1 MPYTAVDRATS
12 MLFARVVGFLD
23 VDQVLTISARLDTRL
38 EELGVASRGHY
49 RLIDLTEAKV
59 ASPDTIDALGREI
72 INPAHRTLQAQRVA
86 YFGASPL
93 LALQINRL
101 CLLRP
106 GMAVCS
112 DRRAAYAWLHAGTG
126 PGRAAGSSH

>member
-23 VDQVLTISARLDTRL
+23 VEQVLSVTARLDARL
-38 EELGVASRGHY
+38 AELGDRPQGHC

-59 ASPDTIDALGREI
+59 ASPDTIAALGREI
-72 INPAHRTLQAQRVA
+72 INPARRTLLARRVA

-112 DRRAAYAWLHAGTG
+112 DRRAAYAWLHAGAC
-126 PGRAAGSSH
+126 PGRATEPLH